1 MKKSFCRCYK
11 GDASRL
17 KGKVIDVLHPGDV
30 EEACEMVRDSERI
43 VIRGAG
49 TGLAGGAV
57 PQGDVVLD
65 MSRLKKISDFDGER
79 KTVVVEAGVVLDD
92 LQEFLGRRS
101 DLEFPVRPSS
111 HAVCTIGGMVATN
124 AVGNRGMRYGKVDEW
139 VKWVEVID
147 SRGRVERKGVT
158 EMSDYVGM
166 EGITGVIVKICL
178 KLNRKVV
185 RSCSLLK
192 LGKIEDVVQ
201 MTLKLK
207 QRSDVCGVE
216 FMDKIVSVGVGFEE
230 GYYLLVEF
238 VEGGER
244 SEEGGVRGED
254 VVVDYKRMTGKA
266 YDRIMR
272 RRDAVYPFVAGQG
285 YTRIEDPKIMVNRL
299 PEFLTW
305 LEMKGVPTFGH
316 IGTGILHP
324 CFSVEQERLI
334 PEMMRLVRRLG
345 GMVSGEHGIGL
356 LKREFVEVVD
366 RKILETVKRRLD
378 VDGKFNVG
386 KVVEIA

>member
-65 MSRLKKISDFDGER
+65 MSRLEKISDFDGER

-378 VDGKFNVG
+378 SDGKFNVG